1 MQDYD
6 KNIISLKSE
15 NNEINNNLTSVTS
28 DVRSLIEKQTKT
40 SRTTMTALI
49 AIVFVIGA
57 ALIVA
62 ILLYVISSIQKS
74 VGSFRHTLS
83 DISNGNMTVRAATG
97 KGDEFDLFGHSLN
110 QMADKLTATLKSVVK
125 IAGDLKVSG
134 SSLEQ
139 MAQSTN
145 ETSFPDRSCDHRN
158 C

>member
-1 MQDYD
+1 
-6 KNIISLKSE
+6 
-15 NNEINNNLTSVTS
+15 
-28 DVRSLIEKQTKT
+28 
-40 SRTTMTALI
+40 
-49 AIVFVIGA
+49 
-57 ALIVA
+57 
-62 ILLYVISSIQKS
+62 
-74 VGSFRHTLS
+74 
-83 DISNGNMTVRAATG
+83 MTVRASTG

-110 QMADKLTATLKSVVK
+110 QMADKLTAILKSVVK